1 MQVHSLELD
10 DFIDTDYSL
19 ISIHTSLEDYKL
31 AYLMNTQ
38 LKTFFKKSNPDLE
51 INESGQKALFSIY
64 KYEDEKQFNTWYLIS
79 NKYHGKSVNPISNG
93 LFQTMNETV
102 NTTSYLVP
110 EKKKMDYLL
119 KIEGNVDTFK
129 ILEIVQEIKNI
140 KQVMTSYSMDIT
152 TLKSKDF
159 LIF

>member
-1 MQVHSLELD
+1 MQVHSLELE

-31 AYLMNTQ
+31 AYLLNTH
-38 LKTFFKKSNPDLE
+38 LKTFFKKSKPDLE
-51 INESGQKALFSIY
+51 IKDSGQKALFSIF
-64 KYEDEKQFNTWYLIS
+64 KYEDEKQFSTWFLIS
-79 NKYHGKSVNPISNG
+79 NKFHGKPVNPISNG

-119 KIEGNVDTFK
+119 KIEGDLDPFQIV
-129 ILEIVQEIKNI
+129 EIVREIKNI
-140 KQVMTSYSMDIT
+140 KQVMTSYSIDMT

>member
-19 ISIHTSLEDYKL
+19 VSIHTGLEDYKL
-31 AYLMNTQ
+31 AYLINTN
-38 LKTFFKKSNPDLE
+38 LKTFFKKSKPDLE
-51 INESGQKALFSIY
+51 INDGGQKASFSIFE
-64 KYEDEKQFNTWYLIS
+64 YEDEKQFNTWYLIS
-79 NKYHGKSVNPISNG
+79 NKFHGKSVRPISNG
-93 LFQTMNETV
+93 LFQTINETV

-119 KIEGNVDTFK
+119 KIEGDLDTFQ
-129 ILEIVQEIKNI
+129 LHEIVQQIKSI
-140 KQVMTSYSMDIT
+140 KHVMTSYAIDIT